1 MNSKK
6 FVICNGLDRLCRGN
20 QRQAKHSYKSLFFF
34 VLAGAAHGGIR
45 YVHGGLAGTVRLSA
59 SSSGGMQLIAEGVET
74 SAQRDLLAAAG
85 CDYGQGYLFSPALP
99 AAVFDAF
106 MAQWPRPPV

>member
-34 VLAGAAHGGIR
+34 VLAGPAR
-45 YVHGGLAGTVRLSA
+45 RRFRCVHGGLAQTVRLSA
-59 SSSGGMQLIAEGVET
+59 SSGGMQLIAEGVET